1 MMTRNVMFCFGLGY
15 TARALVEA
23 LSDVSWRIS
32 GTSRSADSI
41 CDLPS
46 QEIQVHQFSRDRA
59 LSGAASILEGV
70 THILSSIP
78 PDAGG
83 DCVIDHHGD
92 DMEKISSLSW
102 VGYLSSVGVYGDRD
116 GAWIDETSECRPS
129 NKRNVYRVAA
139 EHSWLELGERMQV
152 PVQIFRLAGIYGPG
166 RNPVETARRG
176 QSRRIIKPGQVF
188 SRIHVDDI
196 VSVLL
201 ASMAQPSPGAI
212 YNVCDDEPAPPQ
224 DVVEFACELAGCE
237 PPSPVPYEEAEL
249 SLLGRSFYAECKR
262 VRNDRIKKELG
273 VQLRF
278 SDYRSGLRALVA
290 PRNEPI

>member
-1 MMTRNVMFCFGLGY
+1 VDFRSNWKDTQSKEGCDGYEHAVDRPRVREDFDCEVRWYWHSYKTRVDRGCAQPLDSCWRQIFVMTRNVMFCFGLGY

-152 PVQIFRLAGIYGPG
+152 PVQIFRLAG
-166 RNPVETARRG
+166 
-176 QSRRIIKPGQVF
+176 
-188 SRIHVDDI
+188 
-196 VSVLL
+196 
-201 ASMAQPSPGAI
+201 
-212 YNVCDDEPAPPQ
+212 
-224 DVVEFACELAGCE
+224 
-237 PPSPVPYEEAEL
+237 
-249 SLLGRSFYAECKR
+249 
-262 VRNDRIKKELG
+262 
-273 VQLRF
+273 
-278 SDYRSGLRALVA
+278 
-290 PRNEPI
+290 